1 MTVPVST
8 FLLEL
13 GGVALLLALT
23 ARFAHRLGLSAI
35 PLYLLVGL
43 AIGEGGP
50 VPLVT
55 ARGFIESGAT
65 IGLALLLFTLGLEY
79 SPHDLVR
86 TLRGGVAAGVVDVVL
101 NATPGLVVGWVMGW
115 SLLASVLL
123 AGITYISSSGV
134 IAKLLD
140 ELGWLGNREA
150 PVVLG
155 LLVTEDLVMAAFLP
169 LIGIAL
175 AQGAPEQVLGW
186 GALALALVGGV
197 LALGWCCGA
206 ALSRLLVGRS
216 EEGSLMAFVALMLL
230 LSGVAETV
238 HVSAAVGAFLAG
250 IVVAE
255 PAASA
260 ARSLVRPLRYLFAA
274 AFFLFFG
281 LRIDTRA
288 LLGALGPATLLALVG
303 VGTKYLTGWWVARSA
318 GLGPRA
324 RERAGWLLVARGE
337 FSIVIAGLGMAAGV
351 EPALGALA
359 SAYVLVLAIVGPVAA
374 HLVRRRSGAP
384 SAMRVGRP

>member
-1 MTVPVST
+1 VA
-8 FLLEL
+8 
-13 GGVALLLALT
+13 GGV
-23 ARFAHRLGLSAI
+23 
-35 PLYLLVGL
+35 
-43 AIGEGGP
+43 
-50 VPLVT
+50 
-55 ARGFIESGAT
+55 
-65 IGLALLLFTLGLEY
+65 
-79 SPHDLVR
+79 DL
-86 TLRGGVAAGVVDVVL
+86 VL
-101 NATPGLVVGWVMGW
+101 NATPGLVAGWVMGW
-115 SLLASVLL
+115 SPLASVLL

-134 IAKLLD
+134 IAQLLD

-169 LIGIAL
+169 LIGVAL
-175 AQGAPEQVLGW
+175 AQGAPEQVLIW

-197 LALGWCCGA
+197 LAVGWCCGA
-206 ALSRLLVGRS
+206 AISRLLVGRS

-230 LSGVAETV
+230 LAGAAEAV

-260 ARSLVRPLRYLFAA
+260 ARNLVRPLRYLFAA

-303 VGTKYLTGWWVARSA
+303 VGTKHLTGWWVARSA

-324 RERAGWLLVARGE
+324 RERAAWLLVARGE
-337 FSIVIAGLGMAAGV
+337 FSIVIAGLGMAAGL

-359 SAYVLVLAIVGPVAA
+359 GAYVLVLAIVGPVAA
-374 HLVRRRSGAP
+374 HLVQRRR
-384 SAMRVGRP
+384 RVVPRVRA